1 LKPRKNDAFAAV
13 ADPTRR
19 GVLELLRDRG
29 TMTAGEI
36 AAEFPALS
44 RATVSKHVG
53 TLRRARLLRARA
65 RGREMRYT
73 LNAAPLA
80 EVYGTW
86 LATFLPIL
94 EDSLVN
100 LKHRAEAPES

>member
-1 LKPRKNDAFAAV
+1 MKLRKNDAFTAL

-53 TLRRARLLRARA
+53 TLRRARLLRARTH
-65 RGREMRYT
+65 GREMRYT

-80 EVYGTW
+80 EVYESW
-86 LATFLPIL
+86 LRTFLPVL

-100 LKHRAEAPES
+100 LKHRAES